1 MNSLVVFYIL
11 SSIITVSAIGVVTS
25 RHVVHATFYLLITLF
40 GVAGVY
46 VVLLSQFL
54 AIVQILLYGGAIII
68 VILFAL
74 MLTNI
79 SDFNFQVENK
89 HWKYSLVGSILFFI
103 TGTIAF
109 LTTGGNTVTGTLG
122 TDMKNIGIELFSYWG
137 IPFEIVSVILLVAL
151 IGAIVISNTESNQ

>member
-1 MNSLVVFYIL
+1 MNSLLVFYII
-11 SSIITVSAIGVVTS
+11 SSIITASAIGVVTS
-25 RHVVHATFYLLITLF
+25 RHVVHATFYLLISLF

-79 SDFNFQVENK
+79 SDFNLQIENK
-89 HWKYSLVGSILFFI
+89 HWKFALLGSISFFI

-109 LTTGGNTVTGTLG
+109 FTTGGNSVTGIYG
-122 TDMKNIGIELFSYWG
+122 TNMRNIGIELFSYWG
-137 IPFEIVSVILLVAL
+137 IPFEVVSVILLVAL
-151 IGAIVISNTESNQ
+151 IGAIVVSNTERGK

>member
-25 RHVVHATFYLLITLF
+25 RHVVHATFYLLISLF
-40 GVAGVY
+40 GIAGAY
-46 VVLLSQFL
+46 VLLLSQFL

-89 HWKYSLVGSILFFI
+89 HWKY
-103 TGTIAF
+103 
-109 LTTGGNTVTGTLG
+109 
-122 TDMKNIGIELFSYWG
+122 
-137 IPFEIVSVILLVAL
+137 
-151 IGAIVISNTESNQ
+151 

>member
-1 MNSLVVFYIL
+1 MNSLLVFYII
-11 SSIITVSAIGVVTS
+11 SSIITASAIGVVTS
-25 RHVVHATFYLLITLF
+25 RHVVHATFYLLISLF

-79 SDFNFQVENK
+79 SDFNLQIENK
-89 HWKYSLVGSILFFI
+89 HWKFALLGSISFFI

-109 LTTGGNTVTGTLG
+109 FTTGGNSVTGIYG
-122 TDMKNIGIELFSYWG
+122 TNMRNIGIELFSYWG
-137 IPFEIVSVILLVAL
+137 IPFEVVSVILLVAL
-151 IGAIVISNTESNQ
+151 IGAIVVSNTESGK

>member
-79 SDFNFQVENK
+79 SDFNFQVEK
-89 HWKYSLVGSILFFI
+89 IQ
-103 TGTIAF
+103 GT
-109 LTTGGNTVTGTLG
+109 
-122 TDMKNIGIELFSYWG
+122 KS
-137 IPFEIVSVILLVAL
+137 
-151 IGAIVISNTESNQ
+151 

>member
-1 MNSLVVFYIL
+1 
-11 SSIITVSAIGVVTS
+11 
-25 RHVVHATFYLLITLF
+25 LF

-79 SDFNFQVENK
+79 SDFNLQIENK
-89 HWKYSLVGSILFFI
+89 HWKFALLGSISFFI

-109 LTTGGNTVTGTLG
+109 FTTGGNSVTGIYG
-122 TDMKNIGIELFSYWG
+122 TNMRNIGIELFSYWG
-137 IPFEIVSVILLVAL
+137 IPFEVVSVILLVAL
-151 IGAIVISNTESNQ
+151 IGAIVVSNTESGK

>member
-1 MNSLVVFYIL
+1 MNSLLVFYII
-11 SSIITVSAIGVVTS
+11 SSIITASAIGVVTS
-25 RHVVHATFYLLITLF
+25 RHVVHATFYLLISLF

-46 VVLLSQFL
+46 VVLLSEFL

-79 SDFNFQVENK
+79 SDFNLQIENK
-89 HWKYSLVGSILFFI
+89 HWKFALLGSISFFI

-109 LTTGGNTVTGTLG
+109 FTTGGNSVTGIYG
-122 TDMKNIGIELFSYWG
+122 TNMRNIGIELFSYWG
-137 IPFEIVSVILLVAL
+137 IPFEVVSVILLVAL
-151 IGAIVISNTESNQ
+151 IGAIVVSNTESGK

>member
-1 MNSLVVFYIL
+1 MNSLLVFYII
-11 SSIITVSAIGVVTS
+11 SSIITASAIGVVTS
-25 RHVVHATFYLLITLF
+25 RHVVHATFYLLISLF

-79 SDFNFQVENK
+79 SDFNLQIENK
-89 HWKYSLVGSILFFI
+89 HWKFALLGSISFFI

-109 LTTGGNTVTGTLG
+109 VTTGGNSVTGIYG
-122 TDMKNIGIELFSYWG
+122 TNMRNIGIELFSYWG
-137 IPFEIVSVILLVAL
+137 IPFEVVSVILLVAL
-151 IGAIVISNTESNQ
+151 IGAIVVSNTESGK